1 MANALNVASGGVG
14 SAAPFN
20 IPMAGAA
27 ASDAGPASMET
38 EATST
43 TAAAGDAAA
52 AAGQAAGAS
61 AGGSAAD
68 VATPATVMGA
78 AAAAVVAT
86 EKSEAPST
94 LPAELTAMLEA
105 YGHDSYQV
113 VLNLINS
120 VVDGSTDQV
129 SVSPN
134 PNSTSEWKV
143 TLALKG
149 QAQRYMR
156 ANLPSSTQHALT
168 NFHAVARFSAADLT
182 PLAVEV

>member
-129 SVSPN
+129 RVS